1 MRIAVDVSPLSVPL
15 TGIGYYIRET
25 TAALAAVAPQ
35 HEVVAVALVHP
46 REAARLRE
54 RLAPLP
60 PAVVRRI
67 RTLPF
72 APKWRRVA
80 NHLPLPTLEL
90 LAGRCGAFVGSEW
103 LYPRQRRGVRVAV
116 VHDLIPLRHPEWTTP
131 PTRRMHVRKLADT
144 RRADVVV
151 CNSETTARDV
161 VDLAG
166 VAPARVHV
174 ARPGVAARFRDARP
188 ATPPPCG
195 GRPYVVS
202 VCTREPRKNLATLLD
217 AFALARREQ
226 PDLALLLVGGR
237 GWGRDE
243 VAERVAALG
252 LERDVEIAGY
262 VEEERVPG
270 LVAGAR
276 TFCWPALF
284 EGFGMPVTEALAAGV
299 PVVCS
304 DDASLDEA
312 AGDAALRVP
321 ARDASA
327 LAAALAT
334 ACADGPERDARIA
347 RGRAHTAGLTWE
359 ATAGVFVTAIEEA
372 AA

>member
-1 MRIAVDVSPLSVPL
+1 MRIAVDVSPLSVPP

-46 REAARLRE
+46 REAACLRE

-60 PAVVRRI
+60 PAVVRLV

-72 APKWRRVA
+72 APKWRRLA

-116 VHDLIPLRHPEWTTP
+116 VHDLIPLRHPEWTTA
-131 PTRRMHVRKLADT
+131 PTRRMHLRKLADT

-151 CNSETTARDV
+151 CNSAATARDV
-161 VDLAG
+161 VALAG
-166 VAPARVHV
+166 VDPGRVHV
-174 ARPGVAARFRDARP
+174 AHPGVAARFRDAAP
-188 ATPPPCG
+188 ASPPPFG

-202 VCTREPRKNLATLLD
+202 VCTREPRKNLAALLD
-217 AFALARREQ
+217 AFALLRREL
-226 PDLALLLVGGR
+226 PDLALLLVGGK

-243 VAERVAALG
+243 VLERVAALG
-252 LERDVEIAGY
+252 LAGDVEVAGY
-262 VEEERVPG
+262 VGEERVPG

-276 TFCWPALF
+276 AFCWPALF
-284 EGFGMPVTEALAAGV
+284 EGFGMPVAEALAAGV

-304 DDASLDEA
+304 DHVSLDEA
-312 AGDAALRVP
+312 AGDAALRAP
-321 ARDASA
+321 ARDP
-327 LAAALAT
+327 AALAGALRT
-334 ACADGPERDARIA
+334 ACAGGPERAARIA